1 MKKTAV
7 SFLMLMAL
15 LCSGIHAFAETI
27 TCKVLADVS
36 IDEWYPDENLN
47 YKDRLIVATNKNIH
61 HGIARTLLF
70 FDIPDNM
77 TAADVKSA
85 AVYLSPCAHCGGGN
99 GGQIGFYAL
108 NQPFAEDN
116 DTWNTLAGGSWDE
129 LAYAEAQLPSGI
141 DWNRAVEGQ
150 PAADAQGM
158 DVTELL
164 MGNLDKVRQNG
175 IMMRFVDEH
184 QEPYTH
190 QNIASRES
198 QDPLD
203 FAPFLAVQAGES
215 SCPAETLL
223 AGDPATLRAV
233 RLFRDG
239 ILSSTAAGREYIR
252 LYYRH
257 ADEISRILREDAS
270 SAGQARAIVK
280 SFISGLSGRPDSGM
294 FSFPMETKKEAGKYI
309 RGIMIQ
315 ASPELKKTLR
325 QIQSDFFKNR

>member
-129 LAYAEAQLPSGI
+129 SAYAEAPLPSGI
-141 DWNRAVEGQ
+141 DWNPAIDGQ

-164 MGNLDKVRQNG
+164 TSNLDKVRQNG

-203 FAPFLAVQAGES
+203 FAPLLAVQTGES
-215 SCPAETLL
+215 SCPAELALKNNEETLSV
-223 AGDPATLRAV
+223 LRH
-233 RLFRDG
+233 FRDRV
-239 ILSSTAAGREYIR
+239 LAKTPEGRSCIA

-257 ADEISRILREDAS
+257 APEISRLLAADKDLTAKVNCSLRNLLPAFQKMNRIGTVAVTEPMRREIKKLREAFEEK
-270 SAGQARAIVK
+270 AGHDLRNTIIRAAG
-280 SFISGLSGRPDSGM
+280 SPGL
-294 FSFPMETKKEAGKYI
+294 
-309 RGIMIQ
+309 Q
-315 ASPELKKTLR
+315 
-325 QIQSDFFKNR
+325 